1 MKFTITSSFDFE
13 KLLNEWDKRINPTLS
28 TLSAQDTVKQWK
40 ANIDSGGT
48 PTGGKFDK
56 LSPATLGER
65 KEAGI
70 SGTLPLKATGN
81 LYNSIK
87 ADKNKIS
94 YAGYGKEHLEEQEV
108 TWKGKKRTIPARKW
122 QSPITLSKESFKK
135 ATELIKKSLKAS
147 GGSKVLFKSR

>member
-13 KLLNEWDKRINPTLS
+13 KLLNEWDKKINPTLS

-48 PTGGKFDK
+48 PEGGKFDK

-94 YAGYGKEHLEEQEV
+94 YAGYGKKHQEGYEV
-108 TWKGKKRTIPARKW
+108 VWKKRKRTIPPRKW

>member
-13 KLLNEWDKRINPTLS
+13 KLLNEWDKKINPTLS

-40 ANIDSGGT
+40 ANIDSGVK
-48 PTGGKFDK
+48 PA
-56 LSPATLGER
+56 LSAATLGER
-65 KEAGI
+65 DKAGI
-70 SGTLPLKATGN
+70 TGTLPLKATGN

-87 ADKNKIS
+87 SDKNKIS
-94 YAGYGKEHLEEQEV
+94 YAGYGKKHQEGYEV
-108 TWKGKKRTIPARKW
+108 VWKKRKRTIPPRKW

>member
-48 PTGGKFDK
+48 PKGGKFK
-56 LSPATLGER
+56 ALSAATLGER
-65 KEAGI
+65 DKAGI
-70 SGTLPLKATGN
+70 TGTLPLKATGN

-94 YAGYGKEHLEEQEV
+94 YAAYGKKHQKGYDIF
-108 TWKGKKRTIPARKW
+108 WKGEEREVPPRKW
-122 QSPITLSKESFKK
+122 QSPITLSEESFKK

>member
-13 KLLNEWDKRINPTLS
+13 KLLNEWDKKINPTLS

-40 ANIDSGGT
+40 ANIDSGVK
-48 PTGGKFDK
+48 PA
-56 LSPATLGER
+56 LSAATLGER
-65 KEAGI
+65 DKAGI
-70 SGTLPLKATGN
+70 TGTLPLKATGN

-94 YAGYGKEHLEEQEV
+94 YAGYGKKHQEGYEV
-108 TWKGKKRTIPARKW
+108 VWKKRKRTIPPRKW